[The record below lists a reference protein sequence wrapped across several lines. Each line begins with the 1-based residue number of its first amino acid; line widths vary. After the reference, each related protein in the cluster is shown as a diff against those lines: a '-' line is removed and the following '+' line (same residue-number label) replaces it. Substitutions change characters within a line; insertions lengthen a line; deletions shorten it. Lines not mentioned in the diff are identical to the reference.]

1 MTTQTDAAQVEEL
14 NGVDGETPN
23 DDLPETEPVAAE
35 ESSDTG
41 PKGVNGDEK
50 PDAPLSLRELLQAEL
65 DAEEAELKARLAGL
79 GQRKKSNNINVDIVE
94 LVQRGLDDGTIV
106 IAKNAPVLDL
116 GLSINPETQIVS
128 MATNVSMPKV
138 RVVAV
143 GSATGEAVTKR
154 RSWFTTFEIKGKTV
168 SAPMKTDVTNDL
180 IACKDLL
187 GFDIRFDGQG
197 NSTSTS
203 PGKTNILKRNKV
215 GYVIANNQD
224 SNLVKSDY

>member
-1 MTTQTDAAQVEEL
+1 MTTQTDAVETEEQV
-14 NGVDGETPN
+14 GVNGETPN
-23 DDLPETEPVAAE
+23 ESLTDDKPESGE

-41 PKGVNGDEK
+41 PKGVNGDSK

-65 DAEEAELKARLAGL
+65 DAEEAELKLRLAGL

-94 LVQRGLDDGTIV
+94 LVQAGLDDGTIV
-106 IAKNAPVLDL
+106 IAKNSPVLEL
-116 GLSINPETQIVS
+116 GLSINPETQQVS
-128 MATNVSMPKV
+128 MATNVSIPKV
-138 RVVAV
+138 RVVSV

-154 RSWFTTFEIKGKTV
+154 RSWFTTFEIKGKSV
-168 SAPMKTDVTNDL
+168 DAPMKTDVTNDL
-180 IACKDLL
+180 IACNKLL

-197 NSTSTS
+197 NSTSTQ

>member
-1 MTTQTDAAQVEEL
+1 MTTQTDDAKTEEQV
-14 NGVDGETPN
+14 GVNGETPN
-23 DDLPETEPVAAE
+23 EPLTETEPVAAE
-35 ESSDTG
+35 DSSDTG
-41 PKGVNGDEK
+41 PKGVNGDSK

-65 DAEEAELKARLAGL
+65 DAEEAELKLRLAGL

-94 LVQRGLDDGTIV
+94 LVQAGLDDGTIV
-106 IAKNAPVLDL
+106 IAKNAPVLEL
-116 GLSINPETQIVS
+116 GLSINPETQQVS
-128 MATNVSMPKV
+128 MATNVSIPKV

-143 GSATGEAVTKR
+143 GAATGEAVTKR
-154 RSWFTTFEIKGKTV
+154 RSWFTTFEIKGKSV
-168 SAPMKTDVTNDL
+168 DAPMKTDVTNDL
-180 IACKDLL
+180 IACNTLL

-197 NSTSTS
+197 NSTSTQ